1 MAEVLDDAVAP
12 RPAVHAVAGHD
23 QLRHREVAHEADDQP
38 DQVLVP
44 ARAHQR
50 LDEGAD
56 VLRPARGV
64 VQQLTEKVG
73 VFRREQA
80 AQVGHRIPGG
90 EGADDGEEVL
100 QDALGEGLPPGR
112 IGQLRLQALQHLPG
126 IEDEGEQVLQLGLR
140 HPLAEEA
147 LHERPQRPGGVV
159 HDVAQLH
166 VLAVDVA
173 DHVHRPLGQR
183 ELGAQPRDFGQ
194 GGVGVRE
201 AAGQRPQRG
210 QFHVVHGSTSIRIQN
225 SRAWPGGTSSRR
237 SVFTVLL
244 GP

>member
-1 MAEVLDDAVAP
+1 VAEVLDDAVAP

-64 VQQLTEKVG
+64 VQQLTEEVG
-73 VFRREQA
+73 VFRGEQA
-80 AQVGHRIPGG
+80 AQMGHRIPGG
-90 EGADDGEEVL
+90 EGAHDGEEVR
-100 QDALGEGLPPGR
+100 QDAHGEGLPPGR

-140 HPLAEEA
+140 HPRAEEA

-159 HDVAQLH
+159 DDVAQLH

-183 ELGAQPRDFGQ
+183 ELGAQARDLGQ
-194 GGVGVRE
+194 SGVGVRE
-201 AAGQRPQRG
+201 ATGERPQRG
-210 QFHVVHGSTSIRIQN
+210 QFHVVHGSSSIRIQK
-225 SRAWPGGTSSRR
+225 SRAWPAGTSSRR